1 MSFLNTPI
9 FLESLKNF
17 NTYLFVPLHL
27 ASVFDCSPIGVS
39 FDGQAN
45 PCMGASQILAK
56 RGTNSKFKAEA
67 NHKSLVPK
75 WKQSLIL
82 NYQICVHISRRITEL
97 F

>member
-39 FDGQAN
+39 FDGQAK
-45 PCMGASQILAK
+45 PCKGASQILAK
-56 RGTNSKFKAEA
+56 RGTNLKFKAEA
-67 NHKSLVPK
+67 NKKSLVPK
-75 WKQSLIL
+75 WKQHLIL
-82 NYQICVHISRRITEL
+82 KYQICVRTNAKY
-97 F
+97 